1 VTGVHDDESHSVSAL
16 NGANLVDP
24 SDDHVFKPL
33 AHALDAFDDQTEV
46 VEDHAKFF
54 GRLSDVDE
62 SRNHDSEIFTRTAP
76 RIACR
81 SQ

>member
-1 VTGVHDDESHSVSAL
+1 VIAQVDVHGATDDLEGTVTGVHDDESHSVSAL

-46 VEDHAKFF
+46 VEDHAKV
-54 GRLSDVDE
+54 L
-62 SRNHDSEIFTRTAP
+62 
-76 RIACR
+76 R
-81 SQ
+81 STQ